1 MSKTNASAVNYTE
14 LLRNNRNFRWLW
26 GGQIVSLLGDWF
38 NLIASAALLSKL
50 TESGLAIGSLFVV
63 RMLAPFI
70 IAPFAGVIA
79 DRYNRKW
86 ILIASDIFRGVSV
99 LGFLLVRNPNDVWL
113 LYTLTAVQLGLGGFF
128 YPARNAIL
136 PDLVKPEEIGAA
148 NAISSATWSTM
159 LAIGAALG
167 GLVAGLW
174 GNEPAFI
181 LDALTFVVS
190 AVLIAK
196 IDYQL
201 DDETTKSDKS
211 LYNAIQQYLDGI
223 RYLRKRG
230 DQFIITLLK
239 GTNAILVSTGF
250 QIIQVVIAEDL
261 FVIGESGGI
270 SLGLMFGVAG
280 IGTGLG
286 PILARYITK
295 DDNMRL
301 RWAIAAGW
309 IIASI
314 GLFILSSLASFPI
327 VLFGTFLRGFGGGI
341 VWVFATQL
349 LLQLVPGD
357 VRGRIFAT
365 EYMIFTLLAAFGAAG
380 VGWALDG
387 VIGIATLVRMMG
399 VAILVPTA
407 LWLIWTRYQGRI
419 SAESL

>member
-1 MSKTNASAVNYTE
+1 MSTAAQAVSYTQ

-50 TESGLAIGSLFVV
+50 TNSGLAIGSLFVV

-70 IAPFAGVIA
+70 IAPFAGIIA
-79 DRYNRKW
+79 DRYNRKH
-86 ILIASDIFRGVSV
+86 ILIASDIFRGVTV
-99 LGFLLVRNPNDVWL
+99 LGFLLVRRPEDVWL
-113 LYTLTAVQLGLGGFF
+113 LYTLTAIQLGFGGFF

-181 LDALTFVVS
+181 LDGLTFVVS
-190 AVLIAK
+190 AVFIF
-196 IDYQL
+196 QL
-201 DDETTKSDKS
+201 DYELSDEAKTSDKS
-211 LYNAIQQYLDGI
+211 VRAALQQYLDGL
-223 RYLRKRG
+223 RYLRGKV
-230 DQFIITLLK
+230 DQFLIALLK
-239 GTNAILVSTGF
+239 GVNAVLISTGF
-250 QIIQVVIAEDL
+250 QIIQVVIAEEV
-261 FVIGESGGI
+261 FVIGEGGGI
-270 SLGLMFGVAG
+270 SMGLLFGVAG

-295 DDNMRL
+295 DDNMAL

-309 IIASI
+309 VIASI
-314 GLFILSSLASFPI
+314 GLFILSSLSSFPV

-349 LLQLVPGD
+349 LLQLVPGQ

-365 EYMIFTLLAAFGAAG
+365 EYMIFTLLSAFGAAG
-380 VGWALDG
+380 TGWALDG
-387 VIGIATLVRMMG
+387 IFDIVTLTRIMG
-399 VAILVPTA
+399 AAILVPTA
-407 LWLIWTRYQGRI
+407 LWAVWTVIQGRD
-419 SAESL
+419 SKL